1 MNQLDENYFS
11 CDFFYY
17 QVKNFTKDR
26 KLFSDQINRKRF
38 NAVLARH
45 DWSCT
50 TMENLRYLNSV
61 VNEIIYY
68 SNEDWQGI
76 V

>member
-17 QVKNFTKDR
+17 QVKNLLKTGNFFLIK
-26 KLFSDQINRKRF
+26 SIEN
-38 NAVLARH
+38 

-68 SNEDWQGI
+68 SKEDWQGI

>member
-17 QVKNFTKDR
+17 QAKNFTKDR

-68 SNEDWQGI
+68 SKEDWQGI

>member
-11 CDFFYY
+11 CDFFYH